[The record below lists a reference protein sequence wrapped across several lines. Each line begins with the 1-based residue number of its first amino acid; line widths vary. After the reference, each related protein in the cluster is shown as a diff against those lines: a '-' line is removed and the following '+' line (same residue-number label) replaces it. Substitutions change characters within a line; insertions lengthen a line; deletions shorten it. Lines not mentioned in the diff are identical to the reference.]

1 MNLRWIGLVFLAIVC
16 KNTNAQFEFLP
27 LSNES
32 ENIYNHQ
39 LFSKSTDF
47 HSSVKPYRRSEVNK
61 ITNRDSIIESK
72 YYQGKFY
79 NTWLGGAVF
88 NKDFLTVRTKD
99 FDLSIN
105 PIFNFNGGMEM
116 DSESGNTFV
125 NTRGLSIEGRIG
137 DEVTFFTA
145 FTENQAR
152 YADYINGFVNSS
164 GVVPGQGVAR
174 DFKEDAY
181 DFSNAYGMVS
191 YTPNKFFNFSLGQ
204 GKQFFGEG
212 YRTMFVGDG
221 AFNYPFFKIETTVWK
236 IKYVNLWTQQRDIR
250 KDLEVNQAF
259 RKKWTSMHYLSW
271 NVNSRL
277 NINLFESVIY
287 GSDTNNRGIEASF
300 FNPVIL
306 YRPIEF
312 ANGSDAANVLIGIG
326 ASYKLADGLV
336 AYGQFSLDEFVKAEM
351 FSQPGSWRNKYA
363 GQLGLKYYNAFK
375 VPRLFLQGEFNSVRP
390 YMYSHIEGLTNHG
403 HYGQPMAHIW
413 GGNFNEIVLRTN
425 YSYNRW
431 VAELQINIGAIG
443 NDTGT
448 SNWGKDIYQSY
459 NTRERDDNN
468 EIGQGVTTNLMVV
481 DAKIGYI
488 INPSYNLRVEAGI
501 TARKFSPEVNVGD
514 LKENNTLWF
523 HFGLRTAL
531 FNNYYDF

>member
-1 MNLRWIGLVFLAIVC
+1 MKLRLLGLFLSAIVFQ
-16 KNTNAQFEFLP
+16 NANAQFEFLP

-32 ENIYNHQ
+32 ENTYNHQ

-47 HSSVKPYRRSEVNK
+47 HSSVKPYRRSEVNE
-61 ITNRDSIIESK
+61 ITNRDSVIKDK

-88 NKDFLTVRTKD
+88 NEDVLKVRTTD

-116 DSESGNTFV
+116 NSDAGNTYV
-125 NTRGLSIEGRIG
+125 NTRGLFIEGRIG
-137 DEVTFFTA
+137 EEVTFFTS

-152 YADYINGFVNSS
+152 YAGYVNSFIEDS
-164 GVVPGQGVAR
+164 KVVPGQGFAR

-191 YTPNKFFNFSLGQ
+191 FTPNKFFNFSLGQ

-212 YRTMFVGDG
+212 YRSLFVGDG

-250 KDLEVNQAF
+250 KPLEVNQAF

-287 GSDTNNRGIEASF
+287 GADSNNVGLEASF
-300 FNPVIL
+300 LNPIIL

-312 ANGSDAANVLIGIG
+312 SNGSDAANVIIGIG
-326 ASYKLADGLV
+326 SSYKLFNDFQV
-336 AYGQFSLDEFVKAEM
+336 YGQFSLDEFVKAEI
-351 FSQPGSWRNKYA
+351 FTQPGSWRNKFSA
-363 GQLGLKYYNAFK
+363 QLGFKYFNAFK
-375 VPRLFLQGEFNSVRP
+375 VDRLFLQAEYNSVRP
-390 YMYSHIEGLTNHG
+390 YMYSHDKALTNHG
-403 HYGQPMAHIW
+403 HYGQPMAHTW
-413 GGNFNEIVLRTN
+413 GGNFNEFVLRSN
-425 YSYNRW
+425 YSIKRW
-431 VAELQINIGAIG
+431 VVEFQLNFGIVG
-443 NDTGT
+443 NDTSG

-459 NTRERDDNN
+459 NNREMDDNN
-468 EIGQGVTTNLMVV
+468 KIGQGVTTNIVVV
-481 DAKIGYI
+481 DAKLAYI
-488 INPSYNLRVEAGI
+488 VNPSYNLRVEAGV
-501 TARKFSPEVNVGD
+501 TARQFNPEVNVGS
-514 LKENNTLWF
+514 LKEDNTLWF